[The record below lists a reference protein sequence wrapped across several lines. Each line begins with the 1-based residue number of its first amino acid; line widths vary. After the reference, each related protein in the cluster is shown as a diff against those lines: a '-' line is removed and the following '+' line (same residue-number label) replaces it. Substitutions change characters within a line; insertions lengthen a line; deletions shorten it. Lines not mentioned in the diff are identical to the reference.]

1 MEADNREDLKLCP
14 ARAYNLYTHRINNG
28 ARHSVRSPL
37 WMQDK
42 VELTKIFKGVVADSA
57 RFANVELVDSV
68 GPHDM
73 RKFAASYSA
82 LLLEANPA
90 LERRFIDRM
99 GCASMT
105 VLKRHYIKEVPP
117 LEFKCVLPLG
127 TCLPATI

>member
-1 MEADNREDLKLCP
+1 M
-14 ARAYNLYTHRINNG
+14 NNG

-37 WMQDK
+37 WRRDK
-42 VELTKIFKGVVADSA
+42 VELTKLFKSVIADSA
-57 RFANVELVDSV
+57 TFADVTLEDSV

-105 VLKRHYIKEVPP
+105 ILKRHYIKEVPP

-127 TCLPATI
+127 TYFPST